1 MSEKIKRSDISEDD
15 VFGGVTASITKALK
29 ELDNFDANLRAVAE
43 TLKKVSEAKITP
55 DSKSLR
61 ELDLAIEA
69 ANKATE
75 DKIKADKKRAEMEAK
90 LAEIQELLKKKQEAT
105 TKATIT
111 AIKQGQQVV
120 DMNVEMDKSYE
131 RVLGTLDDNVRALAR
146 LKKEKES
153 LDAQAKKSNKTNL
166 ELEKRQAFLKE
177 AISQTNIIIRQQ
189 VKEQSLAEDSSQQ
202 LQVRLGLMRRA
213 YRELTQEE
221 QNSDFGQK
229 LFSQIQVARS
239 GVEATNESLGN
250 FHDSVGNYAKGAI
263 AAAQST
269 GIFTT
274 GISGLDAGI
283 SNAINGLVNFT
294 FNTRK
299 SKEGTEAATAAVG
312 GLTRALR
319 VAGTV
324 AKTGGLLA
332 IVGVAASVT
341 SMFSAGDKGARA
353 LNEALAYLNIAASA
367 LIQTFGYLNDE
378 LTLLSLK
385 AEKALLGIE
394 KMLSFGRGS
403 ELSKQIS
410 DIDSRIEALQTR
422 TRAFSFKE
430 MWNRIIKENE
440 AARDAFN
447 ATFDTR
453 RQIIK
458 YEGAITA
465 LTTKLSLLNDE
476 ISDNTIST
484 RDQIAAMGKADIIE
498 RRLYENKLALAK
510 AEQQLANAEAAK
522 LEARAYGGGS
532 VEAEEKRA
540 QALRKVAEAE
550 GELTAVLIEQ
560 ARATRQWEIKLFEER
575 FRLAITTSD
584 FLREYLAKQ
593 VNDERLSIEKR
604 IEMQKGA
611 SKSISEALQ
620 TSFNEFSNIALK
632 LGSQMDLLYKD
643 GQVFLNGQLLEIDNA
658 IKMQEQLAAL
668 NLPKEIVDQ
677 FAVFIGEKFKMAL
690 LGMDQMAE
698 STQGLENALKGLK
711 EQTAISVSE
720 LGFINEIN
728 DKYRELINA
737 PIEQRE
743 NILGQIKSLNE
754 DMKTAQENA
763 NIERLNAQ
771 IKMWEAEAKLYEENS
786 TKKEETLKKI
796 ADAEVDIAKIKN
808 DQLKRQLDI
817 QKANEEKAAKEKE
830 ARDKKALENQ
840 RMLARASMEAMAMVT
855 TFYEHEN
862 NRQLASL
869 DLIVRQQQDLRN
881 QLTAM
886 AAEGNIEAQQSIA
899 ATIEAEREAE
909 REKMEIER
917 RKQRMQLITQGIQSY
932 LSALESGKSPLE
944 ALTETTIVTGAL
956 MAFLGG
962 LKGFKTGTENAPEGL
977 AWTQEEGAE
986 IITDKLGNIKSL
998 GSDKGPMLTSLK
1010 AGDKVYNAKETS
1022 EMLRHID
1029 DFYSAKKL
1037 PKLKDSS
1044 GTDNKLILRE
1054 LSGIKAAIE
1063 NAPAESIDFEAITKG
1078 YGVLTHTTKK
1088 GSDKII
1094 SKHYIKK

>member
-1 MSEKIKRSDISEDD
+1 M
-15 VFGGVTASITKALK
+15 
-29 ELDNFDANLRAVAE
+29 
-43 TLKKVSEAKITP
+43 
-55 DSKSLR
+55 
-61 ELDLAIEA
+61 AIEA

-105 TKATIT
+105 TKATVT
-111 AIKQGQQVV
+111 AIKQGQQIV
-120 DMNVEMDKSYE
+120 DLNVEMDKSYE
-131 RVLGTLDDNVRALAR
+131 RVLGTLDDNVRALNR
-146 LKKEKES
+146 LKKEKAS
-153 LDAQAKKSNKTNL
+153 LDAQSKKSNKTNI

-229 LFSQIQVARS
+229 LFSQIQIARS
-239 GVEATNESLGN
+239 GVEATNESIGN

-263 AAAQST
+263 SAAQST

-353 LNEALAYLNIAASA
+353 LNEAMAYLNIAASA

-378 LTLLSLK
+378 LALLSLR

-394 KMLSFGRGS
+394 KMLSFGGGS
-403 ELSKQIS
+403 NVSKQIA
-410 DIDSRIEALQTR
+410 DIDNRIEALRAR
-422 TRAFSFKE
+422 TSAFSFKD
-430 MWNRIIKENE
+430 MWARIIKENE
-440 AARDAFN
+440 AARDSFN

-453 RQIIK
+453 RQIIRF
-458 YEGAITA
+458 EGAITA
-465 LTTKLSLLNDE
+465 LTVKLSLLNDE

-484 RDQIAAMGKADIIE
+484 RDQIAAMEKADVIE

-510 AEQQLANAEAAK
+510 AEQQIANAEAAK
-522 LEARAYGGGS
+522 LEARAFGGGS

-540 QALRKVAEAE
+540 QAIRKVAEAE

-560 ARATRQWEIKLFEER
+560 YRTTRQWEIKLFEER

-611 SKSISEALQ
+611 SKAISEALQ
-620 TSFNEFSNIALK
+620 VSFNEFSNIALK

-658 IKMQEQLAAL
+658 MKMQEQLAAL

-698 STQGLENALKGLK
+698 ATQGLENALKGLK

-720 LGFINEIN
+720 LGFISEIN

-743 NILGQIKSLNE
+743 DILSQIKSLNE

-771 IKMWEAEAKLYEENS
+771 ISMWEEDAKLYEENS
-786 TKKEETLKKI
+786 IKKEEVLKKM

-840 RMLARASMEAMAMVT
+840 KMLARASMEAMAMVS

-869 DLIVRQQQDLRN
+869 DMIVRQQQDLRN

-932 LSALESGKSPLE
+932 LSALESGKTPLE

-962 LKGFKTGTENAPEGL
+962 LKGFKTGTKNAPEGL

-986 IITDKLGNIKSL
+986 LITDKHGNIKTL
-998 GSDKGPMLTSLK
+998 GSDRGPMLTSLK

-1022 EMLRHID
+1022 EMLRNID
-1029 DFYSAKKL
+1029 EFYSAKKL
-1037 PKLKDSS
+1037 PSLKDSN

-1054 LSGIKAAIE
+1054 LSGIKSAIE
-1063 NAPAESIDFEAITKG
+1063 NSPVDSIDFEAITKG

-1088 GSDKII
+1088 GTDKII
-1094 SKHYIKK
+1094 SKHYIKR